1 LLKIYGNKEDL
12 DKIEAHAKTV
22 HLSTSAFIFK
32 TVMSEISRHP
42 SKESLEEQVA
52 RIVEKLISENGINK
66 TGEHE

>member
-1 LLKIYGNKEDL
+1 MLKIYGNKEDL

-42 SKESLEEQVA
+42 SKESLEEQVT
-52 RIVEKLISENGINK
+52 RIVKTVLIENGINK